1 MIDEIETSPLKRARE
16 KRKQMAENGI
26 KIQIKNPIEK
36 ARDNPRS
43 LRLAVNAMC
52 YDCVGQD
59 HDTGT
64 RKRIR
69 ECAAE
74 GVCPLHPLR
83 PYQNKSGSDEDET
96 LD

>member
-43 LRLAVNAMC
+43 LRLAVNAMSAWGKTTTLVHENESGNAPLKVSVHC
-52 YDCVGQD
+52 
-59 HDTGT
+59 
-64 RKRIR
+64 IR
-69 ECAAE
+69 
-74 GVCPLHPLR
+74 
-83 PYQNKSGSDEDET
+83 
-96 LD
+96 